1 MVGPDTYW
9 EKETCIAAA
18 AGNREAFATIFH
30 YYKDRLYSF
39 LLRLTESPEMT
50 EDVIQDIFLRLWAQK
65 ERLKEIDNLGSY
77 LFRMAQNQCINY
89 FKRAAKETL
98 ILAELKKEVFGSGQ
112 LPDAEE
118 KLAAAELQKKLA
130 AGLARLSPRQLE
142 IYRLSREQGMKHEEI
157 AAALGIS
164 VSTVK
169 NHMIEALRNLRE
181 WLLGSTDNVL
191 LISCFLAIVTAFEK

>member
-1 MVGPDTYW
+1 
-9 EKETCIAAA
+9 
-18 AGNREAFATIFH
+18 
-30 YYKDRLYSF
+30 
-39 LLRLTESPEMT
+39 MT